1 MRYSYLLLIRIIS
14 YFKYCIDKVTVI
26 NAFQIQVC
34 VTHCLHSVPLDL
46 LYEYILLIGWT
57 WILAFTKVIGGYYLL
72 FKPVEFNNL
81 LK

>member
-1 MRYSYLLLIRIIS
+1 M
-14 YFKYCIDKVTVI
+14 TVI

-57 WILAFTKVIGGYYLL
+57 WILAFIEVIGGYYLL
-72 FKPVEFNNL
+72 FKPVEFINL
-81 LK
+81 LKQGEYFFLLGFPAC